1 MESSL
6 HLLSNCIHFQR
17 DTSVW
22 IGNSWKVEI
31 WCNNCLSSSK
41 TFHQLPFS
49 WNLLK
54 SHGFSNKTLK
64 FKKKRKKTS
73 QKAQP
78 THPNLFESFCN
89 FTTSERHPWPPTPPN
104 FSDFATRRLHSLQ
117 AQPRDKILARW
128 PRSRHDGVI
137 TWNFL
142 GSCCSFEGFN
152 QTSTFQPL
160 KISGSQGPA
169 KYSEKLASIYIYR
182 FSQ

>member
-1 MESSL
+1 MV
-6 HLLSNCIHFQR
+6 FR
-17 DTSVW
+17 T
-22 IGNSWKVEI
+22 K
-31 WCNNCLSSSK
+31 
-41 TFHQLPFS
+41 P
-49 WNLLK
+49 WNLR
-54 SHGFSNKTLK
+54 
-64 FKKKRKKTS
+64 KKEKKTS

-152 QTSTFQPL
+152 QTSTFHHWKFQGLKDQPNIQKSWL
-160 KISGSQGPA
+160 LSIFIVSASREWRTFGCNLSQVFEDLTTA
-169 KYSEKLASIYIYR
+169 Y
-182 FSQ
+182 F

>member
-1 MESSL
+1 MV
-6 HLLSNCIHFQR
+6 FR
-17 DTSVW
+17 T
-22 IGNSWKVEI
+22 K
-31 WCNNCLSSSK
+31 
-41 TFHQLPFS
+41 P
-49 WNLLK
+49 WNLR
-54 SHGFSNKTLK
+54 
-64 FKKKRKKTS
+64 KKEKKTS

-78 THPNLFESFCN
+78 TLPNLFESFCN

-117 AQPRDKILARW
+117 AQPRDKSLARW

-160 KISGSQGPA
+160 KIFIVSRTSQIFRKVGFYLHLSFQPVE
-169 KYSEKLASIYIYR
+169 SEELSDAIWVKFLKISRPPIVR
-182 FSQ
+182 FRSLPTDFPCELFTQPV